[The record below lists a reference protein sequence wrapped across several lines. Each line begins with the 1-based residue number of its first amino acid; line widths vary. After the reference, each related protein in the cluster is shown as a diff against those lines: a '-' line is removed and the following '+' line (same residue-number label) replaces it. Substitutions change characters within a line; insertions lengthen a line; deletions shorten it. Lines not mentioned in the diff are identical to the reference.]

1 MTPPEGFLR
10 IGKVVGILVC
20 AAILASH
27 LISMSRWSED
37 RGVNDDICYLRQAHL
52 FQRFGLGGLD
62 TNFARDD
69 DGYFLAKMKK
79 LPTWF
84 EGQGPV
90 CHTPM
95 SATGKLVLQYPPGTG
110 LMLALFPSGHQV
122 VALYSVCTLIIF
134 LFVCAAIW
142 LSRSRAQL
150 ALASAF
156 GFVAIYVMINPVKAS
171 YSIAPTM
178 VLCAAVGLLTA
189 RLFAEERQR
198 QRMLLIPIIGLLIGT
213 AVNMRVPNILLS
225 AGYCTYLLVAFLAT
239 RKAARFCE
247 GVLFAIAF
255 VIGMSPTLAANAINA
270 GSPFSTTY
278 GAGDVVAPSLDG
290 ETIRAYLGDPQ
301 SLFVVLSLLW
311 TLGVWHQGKNRLA
324 LLLGSG
330 LAINLTFF
338 ITHPIFTQYYTIPIC
353 ALTLWTLLFALLIP
367 PNRAL
372 NLQDV
377 AHAHLAEGDLEGAS
391 RGCGYGGVLGQA

>member
-1 MTPPEGFLR
+1 MNLPESSLR
-10 IGKVVGILVC
+10 LGKAIGILLC

-27 LISMSRWSED
+27 LVSISRWSED

-69 DGYFLAKMKK
+69 DGYFLAKMKN
-79 LPTWF
+79 LSTWVD
-84 EGQGPV
+84 GQAPV

-134 LFVCAAIW
+134 LFACAAIW

-150 ALASAF
+150 ALATAF
-156 GFVAIYVMINPVKAS
+156 GLVAIYMMINPVKAS

-178 VLCAAVGLLTA
+178 VLCATAGLLTA

-198 QRMLLIPIIGLLIGT
+198 QRMVLVPIIGLLIGI
-213 AVNMRVPNILLS
+213 AVNMRVPNLLLS
-225 AGYCTYLLVAFLAT
+225 AGYCAYLLVAFLAT
-239 RKAARFCE
+239 RKATKFSD
-247 GVLFAIAF
+247 GVLFAVAF
-255 VIGMSPTLAANAINA
+255 VIGMSPTLVANAINA

-278 GAGDVVAPSLDG
+278 SAADVVAPSLDG

-301 SLFVVLSLLW
+301 SLLVVLSLLW
-311 TLGVWHQGKNRLA
+311 TLGSWHQGKNRLA

-353 ALTLWTLLFALLIP
+353 ALTLWTLLFAFLIP
-367 PNRAL
+367 PSHQAR
-372 NLQDV
+372 
-377 AHAHLAEGDLEGAS
+377 S
-391 RGCGYGGVLGQA
+391 R